1 MSAPNGNIL
10 ALFHDG
16 HYLAEISNGLRA
28 AHQDGRRVDF
38 KSGSQTQIELQASYQ
53 LDSMEELHAKVINAL
68 LAARGAQ

>member
-16 HYLAEISNGLRA
+16 HYLAEISGGLRA

-38 KSGSQTQIELQASYQ
+38 KSGSKTEIELQASY
-53 LDSMEELHAKVINAL
+53 LHDTVDEMHSKVVSAL
-68 LAARGAQ
+68 QAARGAQ

>member
-1 MSAPNGNIL
+1 MTAPNGNIL

-16 HYLAEISNGLRA
+16 HYLAEISGGLRA

-38 KSGSQTQIELQASYQ
+38 KSGSKTEIELQASY
-53 LDSMEELHAKVINAL
+53 LHDSMDEMHSKVVDAL

>member
-16 HYLAEISNGLRA
+16 HYLAEIPGGLRA

-38 KSGSQTQIELQASYQ
+38 KPGSPTQMELQVSYQ
-53 LDSMEELHAKVINAL
+53 QGSMEELHAKVINAL
-68 LAARGAQ
+68 QAARGAQ